1 MWIQIFP
8 MCLAGFILALF
19 GYLFWLRP
27 ERFLRNWIA
36 FWGGIVVWSGM
47 LFLEGS
53 HPPALL
59 LRASACVFLLALMLL
74 PNGIEHLPL
83 SPLLARQPWVLPAL
97 AGGFVVAALVVPLDW
112 LALPAIILL
121 AGLGCFTL
129 MRTRP
134 SYAHLLMGFIF
145 MLWALLRALLPVQM
159 DFNLLSWQML
169 PQILLALAMLLV
181 LNERESQ
188 ITERNLTGLSVLNLP
203 DPELSTGHEVQT
215 ALERVLL
222 RLEETLQTGHIALW
236 TGPPFQSESVGVFRG
251 FSAPFRTFF
260 NEHAATLAS
269 IVTRHSGVMM
279 IRDLRAPG
287 RAQGD
292 RELEKWAEQVRHEPV
307 RGFVC
312 VLLQAKAQP
321 MGLLL
326 VGRRLR
332 RDFLPSELRFLLALS
347 NQVAIA
353 LENLRLLE
361 QSRRRSGEFEIL
373 THIGTALS
381 SSLDLDALLRVILNE
396 LQKLIDVRNFYV
408 AFLDETREEI
418 QFALETGDGRVV
430 PKRRRPVMN
439 ALTEHVIRTGKSLL
453 ISHDVMAYSQQAGL
467 ALSGRTARC
476 WLGVPIV
483 LQGRP
488 SGVLAVQNYEHEN
501 VYDREHLEILEIV
514 ASQAG
519 VAIDNARLFA
529 EVQRDAGQM
538 QFLNQIARLSIS
550 TLKTQEMLQAVVNEI
565 WKTFHYDSIG
575 IGIINYRTRQLE
587 IRAEAGTAVK
597 EGTSLTPSVS
607 LETGIVGQV
616 IRTGERVL
624 VQDAR
629 SSQDLA
635 PMDGRS
641 RSVLAIPIR
650 YSGQTM
656 GVLNIESREAHA
668 FAPEQELVLQTLAD
682 QLAGAF
688 NNALT
693 FQQMQQQAITDSLTG
708 LKTRRFFMEALNS
721 ELSRARRSGESFSVL
736 VVDMNGFKQINDTLG
751 HLEGDLVLVRV
762 ARILEHRSRASSVV
776 ARYGGDEFT
785 ILIPGATHE
794 QGRAV
799 ARRLQMAIEQD
810 PLLAERKV
818 SASLGVGSFPD
829 SGATPEDILRAAD
842 TRMYSAKK
850 GAGGNG
856 AQRGNPGIP
865 EKVLLPLYALA
876 RAIDMRR
883 DGERDHSLRVATW
896 ARRIARRLNLPA
908 DLQTQVE
915 IAGRLH
921 DIGKSE
927 FGPELFQR
935 GLRTPEDEERFRQHP
950 RLGADL
956 LRSIGGLEGI
966 AELVACHHERL
977 DGSGFPE
984 AIGAGQLPAGAAILA
999 VAEEFVGRLEQL
1011 PADAASAEQRQLLQ
1025 QMQADFPDSFP
1036 PDVVQ
1041 ALQEEIEEGSETTVM
1056 HQPAC

>member
-1 MWIQIFP
+1 

-36 FWGGIVVWSGM
+36 FWGGILVWSAL
-47 LFLEGS
+47 LFLQAG
-53 HPPALL
+53 HPSVLL
-59 LRASACVFLLALMLL
+59 LRGSSCVFLLALMFL
-74 PNGIEHLPL
+74 PSGIEHLPL
-83 SPLLARQPWVLPAL
+83 SQHFSRRAWVI
-97 AGGFVVAALVVPLDW
+97 
-112 LALPAIILL
+112 PAIGGGAMLAVLWLPPGWISVPAVFLL
-121 AGLGCFTL
+121 AGLGCLTL
-129 MRTRP
+129 LRTRP
-134 SYAHLLMGFIF
+134 SYAHLVMGFIF
-145 MLWALLRALLPVQM
+145 MLWALVRSLLPVRLRL
-159 DFNLLSWQML
+159 DLLSWQML

-203 DPELSTGHEVQT
+203 DPELSTGHEVQS

-251 FSAPFRTFF
+251 FSPAFRTFF
-260 NEHAATLAS
+260 NAHAATLAS
-269 IVTRHSGVMM
+269 VVTRHSGVVMV
-279 IRDLRAPG
+279 RDLRNPG
-287 RAQGD
+287 RSHAD
-292 RELEKWAEQVRHEPV
+292 RELEQWVGQVRGEPI

-361 QSRRRSGEFEIL
+361 ESRRRSGEFEIL

-381 SSLDLDALLRVILNE
+381 SSLDLDALLRVIHDE
-396 LQKLIDVRNFYV
+396 LKKLIDVRNFYV
-408 AFLDETREEI
+408 AFLDEAREEI
-418 QFALETGDGRVV
+418 QFALETEDGRVM
-430 PKRRRPVMN
+430 PKRRRGVIN
-439 ALTEHVIRTGKSLL
+439 ALSEHVIRTGKSLL
-453 ISHDVMAYSQQAGL
+453 ISHDVISYSRQAGL
-467 ALSGRTARC
+467 TPSGRGALC
-476 WLGVPIV
+476 WMGVPIV
-483 LQGRP
+483 LQGHP
-488 SGVLAVQNYEHEN
+488 SGVIAVQNYESEN

-519 VAIDNARLFA
+519 VAIDNARLFS
-529 EVQRDAGQM
+529 EVQRDARQM
-538 QFLNQIARLSIS
+538 EFLNQIARLSIS
-550 TLKTQEMLQAVVNEI
+550 TLKTQEMLQAVANEI

-587 IRAEAGTAVK
+587 IRAEAGVAYK
-597 EGTSLTPSVS
+597 EGSRLTAAVP
-607 LETGIVGQV
+607 LDHGIVGQV
-616 IRTGERVL
+616 
-624 VQDAR
+624 AR
-629 SSQDLA
+629 SGELLLVHDTRASQEHVPLD
-635 PMDGRS
+635 PRS
-641 RSVLAIPIR
+641 RSVLAMPIR

-656 GVLNIESREAHA
+656 GVLNIESREPHT
-668 FAPEQELVLQTLAD
+668 FVPEQVLVMQTLGD
-682 QLAGAF
+682 QLAVAF

-736 VVDMNGFKQINDTLG
+736 VVDMNGFKRINDTLG

-785 ILIPGATHE
+785 ILIPGATME

-799 ARRLQMAIEQD
+799 ARRLQVAIEQD
-810 PLLAERKV
+810 PLLAERGT

-850 GAGGNG
+850 GAG
-856 AQRGNPGIP
+856 AAVQRGGNNRGVS

-876 RAIDMRR
+876 QSVDTHRGDEGGRN
-883 DGERDHSLRVATW
+883 HSLHVSAY
-896 ARRIARRLNLPA
+896 ARRIARRLDVPA
-908 DLQTQVE
+908 DVQERVE

-927 FGPELFQR
+927 FGPGLFR
-935 GLRTPEDEERFRQHP
+935 SGLLTAEEQALFRQHP
-950 RLGADL
+950 QLGAEL
-956 LRSIGGLEGI
+956 LRSIGGLEEI
-966 AELVACHHERL
+966 ADLVACHHERL

-984 AIGAGQLPAGAAILA
+984 GLREEQLPAGASILA
-999 VAEEFVGRLEQL
+999 AVEEFMERLGRL
-1011 PADAASAEQRQLLQ
+1011 PADANSAEQRRILQ
-1025 QMQADFPDSFP
+1025 QMQEECPGAFDPK
-1036 PDVVQ
+1036 VVQ
-1041 ALQEEIEEGSETTVM
+1041 ALAEEIEEGPVPASLR
-1056 HQPAC
+1056 QPAWE

>member
-8 MCLAGFILALF
+8 VCLAGFILALF

-36 FWGGIVVWSGM
+36 FWGGILAWSAL

-53 HPPALL
+53 HPSAGL
-59 LRASACVFLLALMLL
+59 LRGAVCLFLLALMFL
-74 PNGIEHLPL
+74 PSGIEHLPL
-83 SPLLARQPWVLPAL
+83 SSVFVRRLWVLPAIAGVGML
-97 AGGFVVAALVVPLDW
+97 AVLVLPLEW
-112 LALPAIILL
+112 LALPAIFVL
-121 AGLGCFTL
+121 AGLGCLTL
-129 MRTRP
+129 LRTRP
-134 SYAHLLMGFIF
+134 SYAHLVMGCIF
-145 MLWALLRALLPVQM
+145 MLWALLRALLPVRVEF
-159 DFNLLSWQML
+159 DLLSWQTL

-203 DPELSTGHEVQT
+203 DPELSTGHEVQA

-236 TGPPFQSESVGVFRG
+236 TGPPFQSESVGVFRS
-251 FSAPFRTFF
+251 FSPQFRAFF
-260 NEHAATLAS
+260 NADAATLAS
-269 IVTRHSGVMM
+269 IVTRHSGVVM
-279 IRDLRAPG
+279 IRDLSNPG
-287 RAQGD
+287 RSRAD
-292 RELEKWAEQVRHEPV
+292 RELEQWVEQVRKEPI

-361 QSRRRSGEFEIL
+361 ESRRRSGEFEIL

-381 SSLDLDALLRVILNE
+381 SSLDLDALLRVIHDE
-396 LQKLIDVRNFYV
+396 LKKLIDVRNFYV
-408 AFLDETREEI
+408 AFLDEAREEI
-418 QFALETGDGRVV
+418 QFALETEDGRIM
-430 PKRRRPVMN
+430 PKRRRGVRN

-453 ISHDVMAYSQQAGL
+453 INRDVAAYSQQTGL
-467 ALSGRTARC
+467 ALSGRGARC

-488 SGVLAVQNYEHEN
+488 SGVIAVQNYEQEN

-519 VAIDNARLFA
+519 VAIDNARLFS
-529 EVQRDAGQM
+529 EVQRDARQM
-538 QFLNQIARLSIS
+538 EFLNQIAQLSIS

-587 IRAEAGTAVK
+587 IRAEAGAAYKEGSLLTTAV
-597 EGTSLTPSVS
+597 P
-607 LETGIVGQV
+607 LENGIVGQV
-616 IRTGERVL
+616 
-624 VQDAR
+624 AR
-629 SSQDLA
+629 SGEIILVHDTGSSQEAA
-635 PMDGRS
+635 PLDPRS

-656 GVLNIESREAHA
+656 GVLNIESRELHA
-668 FAPEQELVLQTLAD
+668 FAPEQVLVMQTLAD
-682 QLAGAF
+682 QLAVAF

-785 ILIPGATHE
+785 ILIPGATME

-810 PLLAERKV
+810 PLLAERNV

-850 GAGGNG
+850 GAGGS
-856 AQRGNPGIP
+856 AALRGGRGIP

-876 RAIDMRR
+876 QSIDSHRA
-883 DGERDHSLRVATW
+883 GERDHSLRVSAY
-896 ARRIARRLNLPA
+896 ARRVARRLDLPA
-908 DLQTQVE
+908 ELQERVE

-921 DIGKSE
+921 DIGKAE
-927 FGPELFQR
+927 FGPELFR
-935 GLRTPEDEERFRQHP
+935 SGLLTPEEQERFRQHP

-956 LRSIGGLEGI
+956 LRSIGGLEEI

-977 DGSGFPE
+977 DGGGFPE
-984 AIGAGQLPAGAAILA
+984 GLRDGQLPAGAGILA
-999 VAEEFVGRLEQL
+999 AVEEFVGRLVRM
-1011 PADAASAEQRQLLQ
+1011 PAEADSAGQRQILQ
-1025 QMQADFPDSFP
+1025 QMQEDFPGAFDP
-1036 PDVVQ
+1036 AVLH
-1041 ALQEEIEEGSETTVM
+1041 ALAEEIEEGPAVAAM

>member
-1 MWIQIFP
+1 

-36 FWGGIVVWSGM
+36 FWIGILAWSAMLGLGGI
-47 LFLEGS
+47 
-53 HPPALL
+53 HPSAGL
-59 LRASACVFLLALMLL
+59 LRASACVFLLALMFL
-74 PNGIEHLPL
+74 PSGIEHLPL
-83 SPLLARQPWVLPAL
+83 SSSFAHRPWILPAI
-97 AGGFVVAALVVPLDW
+97 AGVAMLSVLVLPLDW
-112 LALPAIILL
+112 LALPAVVLL
-121 AGLGCFTL
+121 AGLGCLTL
-129 MRTRP
+129 LRMRP
-134 SYAHLLMGFIF
+134 SYAHLVMGFIF
-145 MLWALLRALLPVQM
+145 MLWALLRALLPVHM
-159 DFNLLSWQML
+159 ELNLLSWQTL

-222 RLEETLQTGHIALW
+222 RLEETLQTGCIALW
-236 TGPPFQSESVGVFRG
+236 TGPPFQAESVSIFRG
-251 FSAPFRTFF
+251 FSPAFRSFF
-260 NEHAATLAS
+260 NTHAGTLAS
-269 IVTRHSGVMM
+269 IVTRHSGVVMV
-279 IRDLRAPG
+279 RDLHTPG
-287 RAQGD
+287 HARGD
-292 RELEKWAEQVRHEPV
+292 RELESWMEQVRNEPI

-361 QSRRRSGEFEIL
+361 ESRRRSGEFEIL

-381 SSLDLDALLRVILNE
+381 SALDLDALLRVIHDE

-408 AFLDETREEI
+408 AFLDEAREEI
-418 QFALETGDGRVV
+418 QFALETEDGRIT
-430 PKRRRPVMN
+430 PKRRRRVMN
-439 ALTEHVIRTGKSLL
+439 ALTEHVIRTGKALL
-453 ISHDVMAYSQQAGL
+453 ISHDVTEYSRQTGL
-467 ALSGRTARC
+467 ALSGRIARC

-519 VAIDNARLFA
+519 VAIDNARLFS
-529 EVQRDAGQM
+529 EVQRDARQM
-538 QFLNQIARLSIS
+538 EFLNQIAQLSIS

-575 IGIINYRTRQLE
+575 VGIINYRTRQLE
-587 IRAEAGTAVK
+587 IRAEAGAALK
-597 EGTSLTPSVS
+597 EGGPLTPSVA
-607 LETGIVGQV
+607 LESGIVGQV
-616 IRTGERVL
+616 VRSGELVL
-624 VQDAR
+624 VQDTNA
-629 SSQDLA
+629 SQESVPLDL
-635 PMDGRS
+635 RS

-656 GVLNIESREAHA
+656 GVLNMESRQPHA
-668 FAPEQELVLQTLAD
+668 FAPELVLVMQTLVD
-682 QLAGAF
+682 QLAVAF

-785 ILIPGATHE
+785 ILIPGASME

-850 GAGGNG
+850 GSGSSLVP
-856 AQRGNPGIP
+856 RGSNAIP

-876 RAIDMRR
+876 RTVDMHR
-883 DGERDHSLRVATW
+883 GGARDHSLRVATC
-896 ARRIARRLNLPA
+896 ARRIAHRLGLPD
-908 DLQTQVE
+908 DLQERLE

-927 FGPELFQR
+927 FESELFR
-935 GLRTPEDEERFRQHP
+935 AGLLAPEEQARIRQHP

-956 LRSIGGLEGI
+956 LRSIGGLDEI
-966 AELVACHHERL
+966 AGLVACHHERL

-984 AIGAGQLPAGAAILA
+984 GLRAEQLPAGGAILA
-999 VAEEFVGRLEQL
+999 AAEEFAGRLEQL
-1011 PADAASAEQRQLLQ
+1011 PANSESAVLRRVVR
-1025 QMQADFPDSFP
+1025 QMQEELPDAFDP
-1036 PDVVQ
+1036 EVLQ
-1041 ALQEEIEEGSETTVM
+1041 ALAEEIEEGAAVASM